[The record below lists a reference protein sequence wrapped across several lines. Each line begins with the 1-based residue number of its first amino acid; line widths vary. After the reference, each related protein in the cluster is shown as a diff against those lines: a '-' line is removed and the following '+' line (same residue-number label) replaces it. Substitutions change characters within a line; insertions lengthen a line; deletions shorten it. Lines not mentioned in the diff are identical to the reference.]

1 MMITIQN
8 FIDTNELQ
16 RCNNMAV
23 LTPELADQIQDIEG
37 VLYEVPGAWYHGRYE
52 LERIVQ
58 RFRIAIRLG
67 NIVYV
72 ERDSYI
78 EPLTDGLP
86 YLSNPATCTTAEP
99 HPATIAKYID
109 LIRSGV
115 AKRARKTW

>member
-1 MMITIQN
+1 
-8 FIDTNELQ
+8 
-16 RCNNMAV
+16 MAA

-52 LERIVQ
+52 IERIVQ

-78 EPLTDGLP
+78 EPQSNGLP
-86 YLSNPATCTTAEP
+86 YLSNPATGTTVEP
-99 HPATIAKYID
+99 HPATIAKYIE
-109 LIRSGV
+109 LVRSGK
-115 AKRARKTW
+115 AQRARKTW